1 MAQMEMAICLVG
13 ANLSQMENHL
23 KNQNLTIRNFRKV
36 GTGMLFLARGV
47 IYNGTYTILN
57 ARHMG
62 LSTRC

>member
-23 KNQNLTIRNFRKV
+23 KNLNLKD
-36 GTGMLFLARGV
+36 GMA
-47 IYNGTYTILN
+47 NGTYTILN